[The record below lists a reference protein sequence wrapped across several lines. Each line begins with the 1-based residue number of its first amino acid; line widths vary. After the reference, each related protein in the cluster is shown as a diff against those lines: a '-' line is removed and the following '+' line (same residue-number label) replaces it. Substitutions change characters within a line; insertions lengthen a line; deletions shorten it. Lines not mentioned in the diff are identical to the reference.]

1 MKEKSDPIE
10 FLLYAHYITQLTS
23 RHFVISPTK
32 AINDNLRQITLFAA
46 EPRHREAASREET
59 RRCKPYSG
67 GDNGQKKG
75 LRMAGLF

>member
-32 AINDNLRQITLFAA
+32 AINDNLLQIIFFAA
-46 EPRHREAASREET
+46 EPRHRKAASREKN

-67 GDNGQKKG
+67 RDRAKKKG
-75 LRMAGLF
+75 LHMAGLF